1 MSSVVY
7 GALKLMRKDGKI
19 VDAVC
24 YNNADTENVEILNI
38 KKLKFEGK
46 VVKNSQNT
54 LNLRLIVCSS

>member
-24 YNNADTENVEILNI
+24 YYNNAKTSLCHYI
-38 KKLKFEGK
+38 
-46 VVKNSQNT
+46 
-54 LNLRLIVCSS
+54 

>member
-24 YNNADTENVEILNI
+24 YNNADTYRSHL
-38 KKLKFEGK
+38 
-46 VVKNSQNT
+46 
-54 LNLRLIVCSS
+54 LIAS